1 MARQTL
7 ASGLSGLK
15 AVAAGKKVGPAVVP
29 IKQQPSTTVMVG
41 AHFNPEVRRALL
53 VVRGKTGHSMRQLLG
68 EAIND
73 LCAKYKVAKPFSEE
87 A

>member
-1 MARQTL
+1 MAPKRSPL
-7 ASGLSGLK
+7 ALGSALNTA
-15 AVAAGKKVGPAVVP
+15 AVGKKGPVAVP
-29 IKQQPSTTVMVG
+29 SKQPSETVMVG
-41 AHFNPEVRRALL
+41 AHFDPEVRRALL

-73 LCAKYKVAKPFSEE
+73 LCAKYKVAEPFRGE